1 MTKCTTPWHAS
12 QPSATVG
19 NSTSWPSSPNAVVMA
34 RKESP
39 PIGTV
44 RAMPCSTL
52 PVTTPLRIATLFS
65 AKVNAPSAAYR
76 TPSKKFLPSKHLLSC
91 PPVYIMPSSYRHVR
105 ATPSAPT
112 SLTWCG
118 CLSVLEEPNLSA
130 DSTRRY
136 RIQLSACATMVEYDD
151 RHRAAYRCSTPLA
164 S

>member
-19 NSTSWPSSPNAVVMA
+19 NSTSWPSSPKAAVMT

-76 TPSKKFLPSKHLLSC
+76 TPSKRFPLSKTYYLARLSTSC
-91 PPVYIMPSSYRHVR
+91 LRHTVTLGQHR
-105 ATPSAPT
+105 PRLRV
-112 SLTWCG
+112 LTWRG
-118 CLSVLEEPNLSA
+118 CPSVLEQSDLSA
-130 DSTRRY
+130 DRRRRY
-136 RIQLSACATMVEYDD
+136 RIEL
-151 RHRAAYRCSTPLA
+151 
-164 S
+164 